1 MSNPSQHD
9 WDEPLSS
16 NSRPRILF
24 IIDRPNWAHDF
35 KTQNLARVL
44 GHDYDIRSRYQTEVT
59 PDDLNHADLIVVYYW
74 LQLKVM
80 QSLLPWF
87 GRNRDKLLVGIT
99 SNWELERRL
108 RREGLR
114 VLRKWSRGVFVN
126 NLSLYDEYR
135 PSFDVPVFYTPNGV
149 DTEFYHPALQKA
161 PSPRLR
167 VGWAG
172 SLTNR
177 EPGYRCYHELIAP
190 AVKAVDGAE
199 LIAAVREDRWR
210 SPEEMREYYRSLDV
224 YVCASRTE
232 GTPNPCLE
240 AAACGVPLVTTPVGN
255 MPELVRDGANGFFVE
270 GRVESIAGKLCLLRD
285 DLGLRESLSQN
296 MRQDI
301 RAWDWSIRAQAY
313 KQMFEEFLSLRTS
326 ITRSSSESARES
338 RRERTNPL
346 AERANI
352 RALKEALTQQAQ
364 GNLSLLPDQFFAD
377 HRGLEVTIVMLSHG
391 RLDRTLNAIDAVRN
405 SVRIPFKLILVD
417 NNSDDETQSKLREVC
432 SGHDFIELTLL
443 KENLGCTRGRTQA
456 LDQVKS
462 EYVMF
467 LDNDM
472 EIFPGTVEHL
482 IHHLELNPTAM
493 AVAGNVILPSG
504 LVQLCG
510 GHYWTKDSV
519 LRYELHGNGRRF
531 DDPAIG
537 KSGTCTWIN
546 AGLTMFRAPT
556 LARFPF
562 DSSMDFTKQG
572 YYEDLEWCYRLNQTG
587 KGCFG
592 RNVEALAL
600 HYYQSKL
607 PGDFTSVAERRN
619 YSIRFIETIAHF
631 YKTHGQI
638 IQSLFSFVP
647 DLGSPSRK
655 SIQSARILLELVN
668 SRGSS
673 WVLDKWNQ
681 GELAPLFARRTF
693 SARVARK
700 SKAAVRTFLARLTTK
715 RHLGSS

>member
-1 MSNPSQHD
+1 MNNPPQHD
-9 WDEPLSS
+9 RDEPQRS

-74 LQLKVM
+74 LQLEVM
-80 QSLLPWF
+80 QSLLPEF
-87 GRNRDKLLVGIT
+87 ERNRKKLLVGIT
-99 SNWELERRL
+99 SHWELERRL

-114 VLRKWSRGVFVN
+114 VLRQWSRGVFVN

-135 PSFDVPVFYTPNGV
+135 SSFDVPVFYTPNGV
-149 DTEFYHPALQKA
+149 DTEFYRPLRQKER
-161 PSPRLR
+161 SPRLR

-177 EPGYRCYHELIAP
+177 EPGYRSYHELIAP
-190 AVKAVDGAE
+190 AVKAVSGAE
-199 LIAAVREDRWR
+199 LIAAAREDKWR

-240 AAACGVPLVTTPVGN
+240 AAACGVPLLTTPVGN

-270 GRVESIAGKLCLLRD
+270 RRVESIAGKLCLLRD
-285 DLGLRESLSQN
+285 DLSLRESLAHN
-296 MRQDI
+296 IRQDI

-313 KQMFEEFLSLRTS
+313 KEMFAEVLNPSTS
-326 ITRSSSESARES
+326 VTLTSGGPARES
-338 RRERTNPL
+338 QRKRTNPL
-346 AERANI
+346 AGRENN
-352 RALKEALTQQAQ
+352 RALKEALTQQAH
-364 GNLSLLPDQFFAD
+364 GNLSLLPDQFFKD

-391 RLDRTLNAIDAVRN
+391 RLDRTLNAIDAVTR
-405 SVRIPFKLILVD
+405 SMGIPFKLILID
-417 NNSDDETQSKLREVC
+417 NNSDDETQSKLGEVC

-443 KENLGCTRGRTQA
+443 KENLGCTAGRTRA
-456 LDQVKS
+456 LNQVTS

-482 IHHLELNPTAM
+482 LHHLELNPTVV
-493 AVAGNVILPSG
+493 AVAGNVILPDG

-510 GHYWTKDSV
+510 GHYWTEDSV

-537 KSGTCTWIN
+537 KSGACTWIN
-546 AGLTMFRAPT
+546 AGLTMFRRDT
-556 LARFPF
+556 LSRFPF
-562 DSSMDFTKQG
+562 DSSMDFTKLG

-587 KGCFG
+587 KGWFG
-592 RNVEALAL
+592 RNVEALAV

-607 PGDFTSVAERRN
+607 PGHFNSVAEIRN
-619 YSIRFIETIAHF
+619 YSIRFVETIAHF
-631 YKTHGQI
+631 YKTHGKI

-647 DLGSPSRK
+647 ELGSPSRK
-655 SIQSARILLELVN
+655 SILSARILLELVN
-668 SRGSS
+668 SRGGG

-681 GELAPLFARRTF
+681 GELAPLFSRRSF

-700 SKAAVRTFLARLTTK
+700 SKTAVRTLLAKVATK
-715 RHLGSS
+715 HL